1 VTARCYGLAL
11 AALLAVASAPAFGQI
26 YRCEGPDG
34 VVEYTNTPSSGPQGN
49 RECRRVQGGIT
60 VIPAPK
66 LPPRPPAAAPA
77 PGSPPAAP
85 GTAPAPS
92 APGAA
97 PAPARPAGS
106 ESFPKVDSATQRARD
121 ADRRRILEDEQRKEE
136 AKLAEL
142 KTEFNNGEPERRGD
156 ERNYQKYL
164 DRVQRLRDDIARSE
178 NNLATIRKELGMIR

>member
-1 VTARCYGLAL
+1 MTARCFGLAL
-11 AALLAVASAPAFGQI
+11 AALLAVASAPASGQI

-34 VVEYTNTPSSGPQGN
+34 VVEYTNTPSPGPQGN
-49 RECRRVQGGIT
+49 RECRPVQGGIT

-66 LPPRPPAAAPA
+66 LPARPPAAAPA
-77 PGSPPAAP
+77 GSAP
-85 GTAPAPS
+85 PS

-97 PAPARPAGS
+97 PGTTAPGAAPAARPPGS
-106 ESFPKVDSATQRARD
+106 EGFPRVDSATQRARD

-142 KTEFNNGEPERRGD
+142 KAEFNNGEPERRGD

-164 DRVQRLRDDIARSE
+164 DRVQRLREDIARTE
-178 NNLATIRKELGMIR
+178 GNLAAIRRELGMIR